1 MRDCTHYGRDG
12 SPHPEGTAVSQ
23 FERQISWV
31 LLLALTLMLTA
42 QIVARYVFFTSISW
56 IEEFSRIIFI
66 WYIYLSIS
74 WITLQGRH
82 IRVNAIDLMVPASWR
97 RPIGLIGDLIWLG
110 FGLLLT
116 YYGYLFVMTEIEVY
130 SETEILEIP
139 HAFVHAI
146 IPIGFGLMSLRLIQA
161 MVRVYWRGGPEAL
174 YLVEKQEEER

>member
-1 MRDCTHYGRDG
+1 MN
-12 SPHPEGTAVSQ
+12 Q
-23 FERQISWV
+23 FERRFSWV
-31 LLLALTLMLTA
+31 LLIALTLMLTV
-42 QIVARYVFFTSISW
+42 QIIARYVFFTSISW

-66 WYIYLSIS
+66 WYIYLSVS

-97 RPIGLIGDLIWLG
+97 RPIGLIGDLVWLG

-116 YYGYLFVMTEIEVY
+116 YYGYRFVITEIEVY
-130 SETEILEIP
+130 SETAILHIP

-146 IPIGFGLMSLRLIQA
+146 IPVGFGLMSVRLIQT

-174 YLVEKQEEER
+174 YLVERQEDER